1 MKRFK
6 HLSKE
11 LDKTKLIK
19 NRELSPIM
27 QKFDFWDEETNRV
40 KELENGL
47 KKLKSHSYDSI
58 DRLMQDIA
66 KKHGITGKD
75 LHNDFKNKHGKI
87 PDEWIKENT
96 TYDTNMDVKK
106 ELQTLSS
113 KLAEIS
119 RKINENF

>member
-1 MKRFK
+1 MKRFN

-11 LDKTKLIK
+11 LNKTKLIK

-87 PDEWIKENT
+87 PDEWIKEN
-96 TYDTNMDVKK
+96 K
-106 ELQTLSS
+106 
-113 KLAEIS
+113 
-119 RKINENF
+119 

>member
-11 LDKTKLIK
+11 LNKTKLIK